1 MSGSGPYRESK
12 PTGFDVESWF
22 RKPGVQINPAGG
34 HRFDLGM
41 FDAQVDAI
49 CWERWAWGRAQ
60 RVRNPP
66 PSRAHLLT
74 VGLAAALALTVPTTP
89 ERTP

>member
-1 MSGSGPYRESK
+1 MDTD
-12 PTGFDVESWF
+12 TG
-22 RKPGVQINPAGG
+22 GVCPQ
-34 HRFDLGM
+34 R
-41 FDAQVDAI
+41 VCCV